1 MQWHWG
7 NIGSAAAG
15 LAVFA
20 SAAFAIAWALIT
32 RQGPAWINDTRDRV
46 RAQADQARAQTALA
60 DEERKQIELDR
71 ERVLYGW
78 AGTGSGGEVY
88 RVALVTD
95 PAEMDTARGELAAG
109 NTPSQYVILH
119 VAEAHDP
126 MGNANRAHSLRQ
138 LIETSGFLSRA
149 PETGEYEVLREAAR
163 ALAVKSSQQIQAVD

>member
-20 SAAFAIAWALIT
+20 SAAFGIAWALIT
-32 RQGPAWINDTRDRV
+32 RQGPAWIRDTRDRV

-60 DEERKQIELDR
+60 NEERKQIELDR

-78 AGTGSGGEVY
+78 AGAGGAGEVY

-95 PAEMDTARGELAAG
+95 PSEMDTARHELAGG

-119 VAEAHDP
+119 VAESADP
-126 MGNANRAHSLRQ
+126 IGNANRARSLRQ

-149 PETGEYEVLREAAR
+149 PEAGEYEVLREAAR
-163 ALAVKSSQQIQAVD
+163 ALAAKEQATPAV